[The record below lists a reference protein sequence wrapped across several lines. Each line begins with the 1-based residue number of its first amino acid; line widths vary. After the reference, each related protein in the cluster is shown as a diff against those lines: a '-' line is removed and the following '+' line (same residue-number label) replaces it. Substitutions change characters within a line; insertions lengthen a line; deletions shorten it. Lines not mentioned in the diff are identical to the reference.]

1 MGATMLK
8 GLASGLIA
16 VLSGLLGGCVVPI
29 PAKATTARSAELPS
43 SDRIALVVLFSPD
56 FSPETVPR
64 LGRDMVRCITR
75 AVART
80 VPDVRLVS
88 EAEFHQAVFAANPGE
103 VLLRQDTISELFTR
117 PMIAERVGDFG
128 VTHLVLVAGGTT
140 RHGQAVPVAG
150 RGGAA
155 IVSEMTKTT
164 RLTASILELRR
175 GAEVTRVEAS
185 AEGSQFIAGGILCC
199 VPFLFG
205 WVPMTESP
213 SCGALGAE
221 VARTLRHHKP

>member
-1 MGATMLK
+1 MKALV
-8 GLASGLIA
+8 SGLIA
-16 VLSGLLGGCVVPI
+16 LMSGLLGGCVVPI
-29 PAKATTARSAELPS
+29 PAKATAARSAELPS

-56 FSPETVPR
+56 FSPETAPR

-88 EAEFHQAVFAANPGE
+88 ETEFHQAVFAAKPGE
-103 VLLRQDTISELFTR
+103 VLLRPDTISELFRR
-117 PMIAERVGDFG
+117 PLIAERAGDFG

-140 RHGQAVPVAG
+140 RHGQATPLGGGGVAG
-150 RGGAA
+150 
-155 IVSEMTKTT
+155 IVSEATKST

-175 GAEVTRVEAS
+175 GAEVTRVDAS

-205 WVPMTESP
+205 WIPMTESP

-221 VARTLRHHKP
+221 VARTLRQHKP